1 MKKLILGA
9 IILLTPNQIGR
20 EVAAMEIKAKAGD
33 DKTEMTRAEQH
44 RGKATAKRGRRK
56 IAYRTLFGFMTG
68 EFKPREG
75 EVILVP

>member
-1 MKKLILGA
+1 MKKLLLGVM
-9 IILLTPNQIGR
+9 ITLIPSRIGR
-20 EVAAMEIKAKAGD
+20 EVAALEIMAKADD

-44 RGKATAKRGRRK
+44 RGKTTAKRGRRK
-56 IAYRTLFGFMTG
+56 IAYRTLFGFTTG